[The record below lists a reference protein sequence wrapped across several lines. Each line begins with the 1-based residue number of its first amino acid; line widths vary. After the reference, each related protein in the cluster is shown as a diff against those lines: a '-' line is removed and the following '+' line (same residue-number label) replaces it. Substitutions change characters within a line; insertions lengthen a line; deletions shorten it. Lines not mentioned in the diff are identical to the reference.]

1 MDQYIGKMLDN
12 RYEILECIGTG
23 GMAVVYKARDHRLN
37 RLVAIKILKPE
48 LANDADFRR
57 RFHDESQAVAM
68 LSHANIVS
76 VYDVSN
82 SDGMNYIVMELIDGL
97 TLKQYMQ
104 RRGTPLNWREAQ
116 HFITQIMRALSHAHG
131 RGIIHRDIKP
141 HNIMVLRD
149 GSVKV
154 TDFGIAQ
161 LASAAQNTMTQEA
174 IGSVH
179 YISPEQAKG
188 SHVDCRTDIYSAG
201 VVLYEMLTGRLPFEG
216 DTPVAVAI
224 QHIKS
229 IPVPPCDLNPEVP
242 RALEAITMKAMAPE
256 LNQRYGS
263 AEEMLDDLKE
273 FRKNPDFQ
281 VAAAPEAEAA
291 DEPTMVVPAKVIT
304 ASVRVPVE
312 RREPERSSQ
321 PERKERRR
329 EEDEYDYDDEPP
341 RQGGALPAVAA
352 VLVILVFIVGMGY
365 FLINFFIKDLF
376 AEAPE
381 YDVPNLLGY
390 TLEQLEQ
397 NKSILGDFTLEVKGT
412 IYSTEFPE
420 NQICE
425 QSPEANTRVR
435 EGDKVITVSVS
446 GGEDNMFMTPGN
458 GWAARQALQKIQNE
472 MGLQVKT
479 EYAPSETITEGYVIS
494 YTPID
499 GIKVERGDEVTIVI
513 STGPEQKQ
521 ATVIP
526 FVNVPIEDVKAQIKQ
541 LGLEVGKVDA
551 YYSDEYAEGRVIWQ
565 SVNPGDKVDKGTAI
579 DLWVSKGPEE
589 PEPTPSEELPGSDP
603 PVESDA
609 PVEPTQDA
617 AVPTS
622 TQTITVDLNAYSGS
636 VRVTIIVGEQTIYD
650 NNVDANLNSTVSR
663 QVSGS
668 GLQNVSIYI
677 NETLVNSY
685 PLDFGQ

>member
-341 RQGGALPAVAA
+341 RQGGVLPAVAA

-446 GGEDNMFMTPGN
+446 GGEDNMFMPPVN
-458 GWAARQALQKIQNE
+458 GWDARQALQKLQNE

>member
-446 GGEDNMFMTPGN
+446 GGEDNMFMPPVN
-458 GWAARQALQKIQNE
+458 GWDARQALQKLQNE

>member
-291 DEPTMVVPAKVIT
+291 DEPTMVVPAKAIT

-446 GGEDNMFMTPGN
+446 GGEDNMFMPPVN
-458 GWAARQALQKIQNE
+458 GWDARQALQKLQNE